1 MEEVGPPW
9 VEKLESS
16 WVEKV
21 NTVFP
26 LDGAAV
32 MTPS

>member
-9 VEKLESS
+9 EEELESP

-26 LDGAAV
+26 LDGAVV
-32 MTPS
+32 MNPS